1 MSRILQPSNEDG
13 FEDGDVEGVAGER
26 GIVRSDNPLNISKL
40 KVVVNGETIYD
51 YGGEEE

>member
-13 FEDGDVEGVAGER
+13 LKGSHVEGVAGKR
-26 GIVRSDNPLNISKL
+26 AIVRYDYPLNISKL